1 MRIAKE
7 HYAGIAVGTLLFKL
21 GFLKLK
27 PQIPAFFVVRCGFSA

>member
-1 MRIAKE
+1 MRIAKVKE

-27 PQIPAFFVVRCGFSA
+27 PQIPAIHRF